1 MNFLGYRC
9 SRCSR
14 EYSPGEATY
23 LCPADGGNLDVV
35 LDYDKLRTG
44 VDPRELETS
53 PQRSLWRYQ
62 RLLPVEN
69 LGEERTPMGA
79 VGWTPVYD
87 EPALA
92 RELGLG
98 QLWLKDEGRNPTG
111 SLKDRASAVV
121 LARAKEIAAKVVVT
135 ASTGNAG
142 AALAGLAAAC
152 GQRAVIFA
160 PRGAPPAKVAQ
171 LLIYGATVLLVE
183 GNYDQAF
190 DLSIET
196 ANEFGWYC
204 RNTGYNPFTVEGK
217 KTAAYEIWE
226 QVLEAGA
233 SPKSGLPVPA
243 VVVSVGDGNIISGLY
258 KGFQDLQA
266 LGWLD
271 RVPRLFGVQAEGSA
285 AIANAWRQGSER
297 IVPVAA
303 RTLADSI
310 SVDLPRDG
318 VRAVRAVSQSGG
330 ACLTVSDADILGAMA
345 DLGRVGVFAE
355 PAAAAAHSGLKQ
367 AVREGRLGREDRVL
381 VIITGSGLKDV
392 RAASQAVG
400 KAKVIEPRLKAV
412 KVALGL

>member
-35 LDYDKLRTG
+35 LDYNKLRDR
-44 VDPRELETS
+44 VDRRALRAS
-53 PQRSLWRYQ
+53 SRQSIWRYQ
-62 RLLPVEN
+62 ALLPAEAP
-69 LGEERTPMGA
+69 GPEDTPMSA
-79 VGWTPVYD
+79 VGWTPIYE

-92 RELGLG
+92 TELGLG
-98 QLWLKDEGRNPTG
+98 RVWLKDEGRNPTG

-121 LARAKEIAAKVVVT
+121 LARAKEIAAPVIVT

-152 GQRAVIFA
+152 GQRSVILA
-160 PRGAPPAKVAQ
+160 PRSAPSAKVAQ
-171 LLIYGATVLLVE
+171 LLIYGAAVLLVE

-190 DLSIET
+190 DLSIE
-196 ANEFGWYC
+196 ASKEFGWYC

-226 QVLEAGA
+226 QVLEDG
-233 SPKSGLPVPA
+233 PVARPDLAPPA
-243 VVVSVGDGNIISGLY
+243 VVVSVGDGNIITGLQ
-258 KGFQDLQA
+258 KGFHDLHA

-271 RVPRLFGVQAEGSA
+271 RVPRLFGVQAKGSA
-285 AIANAWRQGSER
+285 AIASAWQRGSEE
-297 IVPVAA
+297 IVPVSA

-318 VRAVRAVSQSGG
+318 ARAVRAVVQSGG
-330 ACLTVSDADILGAMA
+330 AYLTVSDADILKAMV

-355 PAAAAAHSGLKQ
+355 PAAAAAYAGLRQ
-367 AVREGRLGREDRVL
+367 AVREGRLGEEDRVVVL
-381 VIITGSGLKDV
+381 ITGSGLKDV
-392 RAASQAVG
+392 RAAAEAVG
-400 KAKVIEPRLKAV
+400 EAKVIEASLGAV
-412 KVALGL
+412 KSALGL